1 MSLVEI
7 GDESEGMWP
16 RQIRRLS
23 ANHSQ
28 SKMASSLNS
37 LIGVDAQ
44 IGSPDAA
51 IMMESPK
58 VMVLSQTTASKM
70 WDNF

>member
-7 GDESEGMWP
+7 GDESEGWP

-37 LIGVDAQ
+37 LIGIDAQ